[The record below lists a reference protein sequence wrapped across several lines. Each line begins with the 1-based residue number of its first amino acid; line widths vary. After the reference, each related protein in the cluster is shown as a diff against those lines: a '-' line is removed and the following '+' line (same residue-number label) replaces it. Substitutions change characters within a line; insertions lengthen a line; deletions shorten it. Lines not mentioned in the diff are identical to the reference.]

1 MSKKGSCPDRLV
13 FIPGL
18 PCKARVV
25 EKNEYGRAVVEWIQD
40 GERREGEI
48 DFAELEAYNS
58 VGVAQ

>member
-1 MSKKGSCPDRLV
+1 MSRKESCPNRLV
-13 FIPGL
+13 FVPGL

-48 DFAELEAYNS
+48 DFAELEAYNA
-58 VGVAQ
+58 VGGMQ